1 MKKADKKYIE
11 KEVVEF
17 FGKKIK
23 QKELKDKF
31 CGFKTME
38 CELLSPLGEES
49 YRQWVNAAF
58 FSTFATWDETGDRL
72 LDDMPFEEREE
83 RLMYMLKSRPI
94 SVARECIKFTF
105 RLSGISRAVTHQL
118 VRHRKMAFGQQS
130 LRVSD
135 PSQDAIRLPE
145 VMWNDENK
153 YQDAIERCVEVMCD
167 VKKLYSDLVDIG
179 VPREQARAVL
189 PIGITTKINATMDL
203 RAMIDYFRARISGIA
218 MAEHTYMVAL
228 MAQEIKTKQP
238 KFYDYISSQVN
249 GLDDC
254 IEEYLG

>member
-1 MKKADKKYIE
+1 
-11 KEVVEF
+11 
-17 FGKKIK
+17 
-23 QKELKDKF
+23 
-31 CGFKTME
+31 
-38 CELLSPLGEES
+38 
-49 YRQWVNAAF
+49 
-58 FSTFATWDETGDRL
+58 
-72 LDDMPFEEREE
+72 
-83 RLMYMLKSRPI
+83 
-94 SVARECIKFTF
+94 
-105 RLSGISRAVTHQL
+105 
-118 VRHRKMAFGQQS
+118 MACGQQR
-130 LRVSD
+130 LRGSH

-145 VMWNDENK
+145 VMWNDEGE
-153 YQDAIERCVEVMCD
+153 YQDAIEKCVEVMCS
-167 VKKLYSDLVDIG
+167 VKKLYSDLVEIG
-179 VPREQARAVL
+179 IPREQARAVL